1 MIHIVYKVYC
11 DYCGKLIKE
20 ETNVNHLYKYNNIFC
35 SNDCRLLNEM
45 YNKNIKIIM
54 TNINLI
60 KQFIV

>member
-35 SNDCRLLNEM
+35 SNDCRLLNET
-45 YNKNIKIIM
+45 YNKKHNDNNDKH
-54 TNINLI
+54 
-60 KQFIV
+60 